1 MQKFTVVLLSAVFV
15 TLIIGSIQLAL
26 ADHSLGG
33 QGIFQDEQYVN
44 YVSSV
49 DSKYQIHLQVIVR
62 NADDQLVSVT
72 EVAHGNYIPHEIT
85 DYFFDKSLGKKE
97 IITID
102 KMRYEKVQFIQTETY
117 CQTSTDNLADRW
129 CRPGMQAYWS
139 IKSNLKSEEH
149 GNEQGIVLIPVFHA
163 LTPDIS
169 LEEDDSFTLRW
180 IILRD
185 LPS

>member
-1 MQKFTVVLLSAVFV
+1 MRVLLILLLGVFFV
-15 TLIIGSIQLAL
+15 TLIAGSVESVA
-26 ADHSLGG
+26 ADHSLPGEG
-33 QGIFQDEQYVN
+33 VFKDESNVN
-44 YVSSV
+44 LASSV

-85 DYFFDKSLGKKE
+85 DYFFDKLLGKKE

-102 KMRYEKVQFIQTETY
+102 KMRYEKAQFIQTVTY

-139 IKSNLKSEEH
+139 INYHLKSEEH
-149 GNEQGIVLIPVFHA
+149 GNEQGIALIPVFNA
-163 LTPDIS
+163 LTSDVS
-169 LEEDDSFTLRW
+169 LEEDDSFTLHW
-180 IILRD
+180 TILRIIN
-185 LPS
+185 

>member
-1 MQKFTVVLLSAVFV
+1 
-15 TLIIGSIQLAL
+15 
-26 ADHSLGG
+26 
-33 QGIFQDEQYVN
+33 
-44 YVSSV
+44 
-49 DSKYQIHLQVIVR
+49 
-62 NADDQLVSVT
+62 
-72 EVAHGNYIPHEIT
+72 
-85 DYFFDKSLGKKE
+85 
-97 IITID
+97 
-102 KMRYEKVQFIQTETY
+102 MRYEKAQLIQTVTY

-139 IKSNLKSEEH
+139 INYHLKSEEH